1 MLRDAAFVDFLY
13 GVPGAIPYKHPRED
27 SPESTL
33 ADKSIEDE
41 GMFTNDR
48 SVFLMGVC
56 HRTTGVLDY
65 MVEILLSF

>member
-48 SVFLMGVC
+48 SVFLIGVC
-56 HRTTGVLDY
+56 HRTTGVPDY
-65 MVEILLSF
+65 MVEIFLSF